1 MSLDGIGKR
10 LAIKGEGV
18 VAWTSKADNG
28 MYRTLKVPCYYV
40 SLRKLIQAYPGEQ
53 VSMNATSLKLAG
65 NNNNIPSITID
76 YCPNSELPIG
86 HKVDPNEAALP
97 PTTYKAE
104 LKKRQPALTS
114 PSNFN
119 LSEPEKE
126 LLRWHHKLGHVAIRR
141 IQWLFRQGILATSDK
156 ERHLQAAAAK
166 LTCGPLCTACQYA
179 KQRRKTYPGTVK
191 RAVPQEDGG
200 RKANTLFPGQEIAID
215 IFYARPRGRLLNTF
229 GKEAADQKYKGGCIF
244 ADCAT
249 SFLHIGLLSNV
260 SGHSTITVK
269 EEFDKMCQNHGV
281 VPQRFISDNGSE
293 FVNSD
298 FQAHL
303 EQLQQSHRLAGVGA
317 HHSNGVAERGISTI
331 MSIARA
337 MLHHSALH
345 WPDVADVEL
354 WPLALLHAVDLLNKI
369 PRPETGRSAYEL
381 FTRKTY
387 PYSKLREFHVWGC
400 PVYVLDSH
408 LADNKKLPRWQPGSG
423 RHIYVGNSKT
433 HSHSIPLVLSLD
445 TGKITAQYH
454 VVFDWFHTVDEP
466 PNHQSS
472 PPLTI
477 KSTSNTTTG
486 TKRSVSQNG
495 STFQMT
501 TMRSHLIKLITITL
515 QLNQRESISRSKHAL
530 YVINFMLLL
539 HCPLKVRNALPPN
552 LL

>member
-1 MSLDGIGKR
+1 
-10 LAIKGEGV
+10 
-18 VAWTSKADNG
+18 
-28 MYRTLKVPCYYV
+28 MYRTLKIPCYHVPSACTRIV

-53 VSMNATSLKLAG
+53 ISMNATSLKLAG
-65 NNNNIPSITID
+65 NNKVPSITID
-76 YCPNSELPIG
+76 YCLNSELPIG
-86 HKVDPNEAALP
+86 HKVDPNETALP
-97 PTTYKAE
+97 PTAYKAE

-126 LLRWHHKLGHVAIRR
+126 LLRCHHKLGHVAIRR
-141 IQWLFRQGILATSDK
+141 IQWLFRQGILATSNK
-156 ERHLQAAAAK
+156 ERRLQAAAAK

-191 RAVPQEDGG
+191 RVVPQEDGG
-200 RKANTLFPGQEIAID
+200 CKANTLFPGQEIAID

-244 ADCAT
+244 ANCAT

-260 SGHSTITVK
+260 SGHNTTTVK

-281 VPQRFISDNGSE
+281 VPQQFISDNGSE

-317 HHSNGVAERGISTI
+317 HHSNGVAERGILTI

-337 MLHHSALH
+337 MLHHAALH

-369 PRPETGRSAYEL
+369 PRTETGWSAYKL

-408 LADNKKLPRWQPGSG
+408 LANNKKLPRWQPRSG

-454 VVFDWFHTVDEP
+454 VV
-466 PNHQSS
+466 
-472 PPLTI
+472 
-477 KSTSNTTTG
+477 
-486 TKRSVSQNG
+486 
-495 STFQMT
+495 
-501 TMRSHLIKLITITL
+501 
-515 QLNQRESISRSKHAL
+515 
-530 YVINFMLLL
+530 
-539 HCPLKVRNALPPN
+539 
-552 LL
+552 